1 MAGNYKN
8 KTKQNKQKTSE
19 IPFLLKSRLGKAKAM
34 VGGEGMENK
43 GPQPGI
49 PGPGS
54 SPTPLPSD
62 PVEEFAKAPIQK
74 PKGFQL
80 KSAF

>member
-1 MAGNYKN
+1 
-8 KTKQNKQKTSE
+8 
-19 IPFLLKSRLGKAKAM
+19 M

-62 PVEEFAKAPIQK
+62 PMSCFLPLSPSFHVYKQQGWGGGWGWIKAT
-74 PKGFQL
+74 
-80 KSAF
+80 A